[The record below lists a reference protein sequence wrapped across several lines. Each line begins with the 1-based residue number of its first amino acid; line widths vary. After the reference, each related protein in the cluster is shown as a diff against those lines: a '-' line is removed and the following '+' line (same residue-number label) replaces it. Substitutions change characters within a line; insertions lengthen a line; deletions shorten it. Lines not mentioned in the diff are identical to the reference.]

1 MPTAAASSVTTM
13 LLSTYTSG
21 YARGHAFV
29 YVVSAQAQTIH
40 KYLDFESNKNYLHN
54 ILVIFSNLNS
64 RRYSMWRTAK
74 NFAHSLWLVHV
85 QASTKDDTTKYFNY
99 AAVYVTHNDI
109 KGTKIIEERKPRLP
123 ERDIFSVDC
132 HKGTYTVAHE
142 LVHHHPDVLQL
153 CVKLES

>member
-1 MPTAAASSVTTM
+1 M
-13 LLSTYTSG
+13 
-21 YARGHAFV
+21 R
-29 YVVSAQAQTIH
+29 
-40 KYLDFESNKNYLHN
+40 
-54 ILVIFSNLNS
+54 
-64 RRYSMWRTAK
+64 
-74 NFAHSLWLVHV
+74 LVHV

-142 LVHHHPDVLQL
+142 LVHHHPDVFQL
-153 CVKLES
+153 CVKLGGVKGSSYAPL